1 MRLFWGLIAV
11 MLAAALAAL
20 LVLPETARVKDVI
33 PWEPAAE
40 QPEIALKDDS
50 RVPSMAEGGETEP
63 AAAAGGDASSPP
75 ELRPILVEQLPFDT
89 ACGLFLTPPDSRDV
103 IFMMPET
110 GSGQPSAM
118 AALNVEGQLV
128 MLHRAEALGDPIGN
142 VGFSHQIFRSQDGSM
157 TVVAKI
163 TGAPAAEG
171 ERVQIPEGELTVMMP
186 GRATL
191 KMPVSGAAGC

>member
-1 MRLFWGLIAV
+1 MRLFWGIIAV
-11 MLAAALAAL
+11 MLAAAVAAL
-20 LVLPETARVKDVI
+20 MVLPESMRVKDVI

-40 QPEIALKDDS
+40 QPEMAAKDDS
-50 RVPSMAEGGETEP
+50 RVPSMSGAGEPEAAAPEGGEP
-63 AAAAGGDASSPP
+63 SGPP

-118 AALNVEGQLV
+118 AALNVEGSLV
-128 MLHRAEALGDPIGN
+128 MLHRSEALGDPIGN
-142 VGFSHQIFRSQDGSM
+142 VAYAHQIFRSQDGSM

-163 TGAPAAEG
+163 TGEAAAEG
-171 ERVQIPEGELTVMMP
+171 ERIQIPEGELTVMMP
-186 GRATL
+186 GRTTL
-191 KMPVSGAAGC
+191 KVSVSGAAGC